1 MNKQEHWTEGFDGF
15 IGTLITGAKDMGRA
29 VEVGKANAEI
39 VERLARFA
47 HEGLP
52 YMTGDENWFDYN
64 KDWSINV
71 WWNWEEM
78 QYRATAYRKL
88 GEGEDIT
95 LDLKNGLDLF

>member
-1 MNKQEHWTEGFDGF
+1 MDKQEHWTQGFDGF
-15 IGTLITGAKDMGRA
+15 IGMLVTGAKDMGEA
-29 VEVGKANAEI
+29 VQVQKVRPEMF
-39 VERLARFA
+39 ERLARFA

-64 KDWSINV
+64 KDWAINI

-78 QYRATAYRKL
+78 QYRATAYKKL

-95 LDLKNGLDLF
+95 LDLKHGLDLF

>member
-1 MNKQEHWTEGFDGF
+1 MNVIEFRKGQSVSEEE
-15 IGTLITGAKDMGRA
+15 
-29 VEVGKANAEI
+29 VEK
-39 VERLARFA
+39 LARFA

-64 KDWSINV
+64 KDWAINV

-78 QYRATAYRKL
+78 TYRATAYRKL
-88 GEGEDIT
+88 HEENKDIT

>member
-1 MNKQEHWTEGFDGF
+1 MDKQEHWTEGFDGF
-15 IGTLITGAKDMGRA
+15 ISMLVTGAKDMGEA
-29 VEVGKANAEI
+29 VQVQKVRPEMF
-39 VERLARFA
+39 ERLARFA

-64 KDWSINV
+64 KDWAINI

-78 QYRATAYRKL
+78 QYRASAYKKL

-95 LDLKNGLDLF
+95 LDLKHGLDLF

>member
-1 MNKQEHWTEGFDGF
+1 MGKLEHWTEGFDGF
-15 IGTLITGAKDMGRA
+15 IGMLVTGAKDMGEA
-29 VEVGKANAEI
+29 VQVQKVRPEMF
-39 VERLARFA
+39 ERLARFA

-64 KDWSINV
+64 KDWAINI